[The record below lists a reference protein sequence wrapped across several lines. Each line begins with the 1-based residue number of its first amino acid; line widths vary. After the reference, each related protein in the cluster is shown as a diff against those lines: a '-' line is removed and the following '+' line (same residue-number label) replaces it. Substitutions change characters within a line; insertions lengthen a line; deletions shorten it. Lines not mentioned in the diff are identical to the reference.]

1 VAGDSDNSKVRIIHS
16 FAREGMFKP
25 KMVMELKFVRYL
37 LVAAAVC
44 VGTSFRCK
52 ALQRSKSGAWGQRVG
67 PGWHAPC
74 GRAERH

>member
-1 VAGDSDNSKVRIIHS
+1 MAGDSDNSKVRIIHS

-52 ALQRSKSGAWGQRVG
+52 ALQRSKSGDRGSAQDGTLHAGG
-67 PGWHAPC
+67 PSATK
-74 GRAERH
+74 